1 MASISETGYTFNR
14 ETIHT
19 RIANT
24 MSGVTAATTDNK
36 SVTAI
41 LFSFALYPNLVQKSE
56 KIVKAAISFANIFT
70 ETPCLSPI
78 CFIYSFNSRSLS
90 IIINVPPHHFHHP
103 GNTYQD
109 I

>member
-56 KIVKAAISFANIFT
+56 KIA
-70 ETPCLSPI
+70 
-78 CFIYSFNSRSLS
+78 SLRNNLHYLRC
-90 IIINVPPHHFHHP
+90 ILLVRGVVVVLAEILVMLP
-103 GNTYQD
+103 QKC
-109 I
+109 